1 MKIEVN
7 IDEEF
12 LSLHSRRSLS
22 FSESLRVFTSEARK
36 LYKDYK
42 ITVPTHHLDNKL
54 MGYEF
59 AKICGMR
66 APKVLQA
73 NVPLDNI
80 KFEGKTVVKPFSE
93 NASKGVFIAY
103 STNKIVY
110 LNKGENHP
118 SEAFA
123 KRYARRLLN
132 GNVVRRDRWM
142 VEELL
147 IDNNAIARDVKFYC
161 FYGEIGLIL
170 ETTRQTGIE
179 RCWFD
184 QDLNY
189 VNTGKY
195 EENLFKGSREFLPE
209 LMKKAQELSK
219 EIPAAFV
226 RIDFLIC
233 NGQTYVG
240 EFTPLPGG
248 YAGFTSNWDRELGE
262 MYLRATTR
270 LSFDI
275 SVGKEFKKY
284 QQLPKTVAEI
294 VAKIN
299 QKNN

>member
-12 LSLHSRRSLS
+12 IASRSVRSNS
-22 FSESLRVFTSEARK
+22 FSESLRIFTSEAREI
-36 LYKDYK
+36 YKKFK
-42 ITVPTHHLDNKL
+42 ISVPTHHLDNKL

-59 AKICGMR
+59 AKICGMNT
-66 APKVLQA
+66 PTVLQA
-73 NVPLDNI
+73 GVPLDEI
-80 KFEGKTVVKPFSE
+80 KFTSNSVIKPFSE
-93 NASKGVFIAY
+93 NASKGVFISYAAD
-103 STNKIVY
+103 NIVY
-110 LNKGENHP
+110 LNKGEVHP

-132 GNVVRRDRWM
+132 GKVVRRDKWM

-147 IDNNAIARDVKFYC
+147 IDKETIARDIKFYC
-161 FYGEIGLIL
+161 FYGEVGLIL
-170 ETTRQTGIE
+170 ETERQTGIK

-189 VNTGKY
+189 VDTGKY
-195 EENLFKGSREFLPE
+195 GDNLFKGSRESLDE
-209 LMKKAQELSK
+209 LIEKAKELST

-233 NGQTYVG
+233 NGKTYVG

-248 YAGFTSNWDRELGE
+248 YAEFTSKWDRELGE
-262 MYLRATTR
+262 MYLRAATR
-270 LSFDI
+270 LSFDA
-275 SVGKEFKKY
+275 SLGKVFKKY
-284 QQLPKTVAEI
+284 QKLPKTVAEI
-294 VAKIN
+294 LAKIN